1 MCVNELEAGLFSSSL
16 KGRGAAA
23 DAEDDLM
30 VRGARESSVALLNS
44 CYLKRSGRDRR
55 GGGAYT
61 ARSEHLGFRS
71 ERDMSGN
78 DL

>member
-1 MCVNELEAGLFSSSL
+1 MCVNELEAGFFFSL

-23 DAEDDLM
+23 GAEDDLM
-30 VRGARESSVALLNS
+30 VRGARESSVELLNS

-71 ERDMSGN
+71 ELNMSGN
-78 DL
+78 YL